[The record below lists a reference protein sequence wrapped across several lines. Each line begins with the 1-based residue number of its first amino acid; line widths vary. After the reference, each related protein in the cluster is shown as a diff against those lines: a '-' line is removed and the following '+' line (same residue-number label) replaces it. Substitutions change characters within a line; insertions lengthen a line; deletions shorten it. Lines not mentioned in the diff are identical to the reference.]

1 MSALGYVSTNSRGD
15 KTISVNVRRQEGLLT
30 FATVCLF
37 AVPSPCLADNV
48 ERPLNYGAIGAFL
61 VFVAITLWI
70 TWWAARRTRTTQD
83 FYAAGNRITG
93 VQNGFAIAGDFMS
106 AASLLGTAGLVV
118 LIGYDAIYFQI
129 GLTVGWVV
137 VLMLVAER
145 LRNLGQYTFADVVS
159 LRLARRSIRILA
171 ACGTVAVAIPYLIAQ
186 LVAAGALVEALFGLS
201 YAKGVLVVGV
211 LMTIYVSFGGMI
223 ATTWVQ
229 IVKAVLLLC
238 GATILFF
245 MVLIVVDFDLKALA
259 LQAMQVHPNHSA
271 IMQPGLLFTSP
282 ISVLSVSLAFIGGIA
297 GMPHVLMRFFT
308 VPDAREAR
316 RSAGIALLLITVFN
330 WIILVIGLGAIAL
343 LVDHPQFTN
352 GGTDIVGGSNMAV
365 IYLAQLL
372 GGDIFMGFISA
383 VAFATI
389 LAVVSG
395 LTLSCAA
402 SIAHDLYAN
411 VFRHGSST
419 EAGELQVSR
428 VTIVVLGVIAVS
440 LAILFQGQNV
450 SVLATIPLAI
460 AASSNF
466 PVLILAMY
474 WRRMTTRGALA
485 GGYSG
490 VAIAVILVILGPNVW
505 VQALGFERA
514 IFPYTYPTVFS
525 MPAAFLI
532 ACWVSLRDRSEQ
544 AAAEALGFDKNLSR
558 AQLGSVD

>member
-1 MSALGYVSTNSRGD
+1 MHA
-15 KTISVNVRRQEGLLT
+15 GLLPI
-30 FATVCLF
+30 ASLSLLL
-37 AVPSPCLADNV
+37 VPGSCLADDV
-48 ERPLNYGAIGAFL
+48 ERSLNYEAIGTFL
-61 VFVAITLWI
+61 VFVAVTLWI
-70 TWWAARRTRTTQD
+70 TWWAARRTHTTRD
-83 FYAAGNRITG
+83 FYAADNRITG

-106 AASLLGTAGLVV
+106 AASLLGTAGLLV
-118 LIGYDAIYFQI
+118 IFGYDAIYFQI
-129 GLTVGWVV
+129 GLMVGWVI

-145 LRNLGQYTFADVVS
+145 LRNLGRYTFADVVS
-159 LRLARRSIRILA
+159 LRLARRPIRIQA
-171 ACGTVAVAIPYLIAQ
+171 ACGTIAVAIPYLIAQ
-186 LVAAGALVEALFGLS
+186 MVAAGALVEALFGLS
-201 YAKGVLVVGV
+201 YVQGVLVVGV
-211 LMTIYVSFGGMI
+211 LMTIYVTLGGMI

-229 IVKAVLLLC
+229 IVKAVLLLS
-238 GATILFF
+238 GATILFI
-245 MVLIVVDFDLKALA
+245 MVLAMVDFNLGALA
-259 LQAMQVHPNHSA
+259 TQAMEAHPRHGA
-271 IMQPGLLFTSP
+271 IMQPGLMFTSP
-282 ISVLSVSLAFIGGIA
+282 ISILSVSLAFIGGIA

-316 RSAGIALLLITVFN
+316 HSAGIAVLLITGFN

-343 LVDHPQFTN
+343 LVDHPAYTH

-372 GGDIFMGFISA
+372 GGDAFMGFISA

-402 SIAHDLYAN
+402 TIAHDLYAN

-419 EAGELQVSR
+419 QAGELLVSR
-428 VTIVVLGVIAVS
+428 VTIVVLGVVAVA

-474 WRRMTTRGALA
+474 WRGMTTRGALA

-490 VAIAVILVILGPNVW
+490 MAIAVLLVILGPNVW
-505 VQALGFERA
+505 VQALGFEQP
-514 IFPYTYPTVFS
+514 IFPYIYPTAFS

-532 ACWVSLRDRSEQ
+532 AWWVSVRDRSER
-544 AAAEALGFDKNLSR
+544 AADEAVGFDNLIDR
-558 AQLGSVD
+558 AQLSVVD